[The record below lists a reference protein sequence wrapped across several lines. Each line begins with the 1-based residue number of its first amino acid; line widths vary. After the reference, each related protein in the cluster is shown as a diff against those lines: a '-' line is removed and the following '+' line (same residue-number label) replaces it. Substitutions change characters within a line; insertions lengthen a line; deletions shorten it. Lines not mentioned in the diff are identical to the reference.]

1 MRPILIVLLI
11 AVISAIFAIAFIAA
25 PSFIDPTGFVVA
37 ESKENK
43 SELPI
48 FRTYTKAVCENVS
61 DIIAC
66 RDILVVNCAG
76 IEHML
81 KDEVNGIGNFSKQWN
96 DPRSG

>member
-25 PSFIDPTGFVVA
+25 PSFTYPTGFVVA

-81 KDEVNGIGNFSKQWN
+81 KDEVNGIGNFSKEWN
-96 DPRSG
+96 DLRSG

>member
-1 MRPILIVLLI
+1 MRRIVIVLLI

-25 PSFIDPTGFVVA
+25 PSFIDPIGFVVA

-43 SELPI
+43 SELPV
-48 FRTYTKAVCENVS
+48 FRTYTKAVCENIS
-61 DIIAC
+61 DIIVC

-81 KDEVNGIGNFSKQWN
+81 KDEVNGISSFSKEWN
-96 DPRSG
+96 DPRK